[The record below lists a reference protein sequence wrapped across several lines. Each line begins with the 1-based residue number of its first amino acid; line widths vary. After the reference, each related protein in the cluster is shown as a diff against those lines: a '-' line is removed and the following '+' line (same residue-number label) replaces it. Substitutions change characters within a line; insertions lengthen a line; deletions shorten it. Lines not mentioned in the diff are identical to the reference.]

1 MDTLKI
7 KAFLAVSKYG
17 SFSKAA
23 EEFSYTPSAFSHIA
37 DSLEEELGVKLFN
50 RTHSG
55 VEITH
60 AGRELVKYFENI
72 LYAEKLLLSRAKEVS
87 SDAKSVKIGAYS
99 SVSKY
104 FLPKLIKGFKEQY
117 PEIKLS
123 MTVSDNL
130 VRLFEA
136 GHIDIMI
143 SSEDEVRDCLWLELF
158 TDPFVAVVP
167 ANTFHN
173 RKEITSV
180 ELQEYPLIYAKT
192 KFIEENFDLNKFREV
207 INVDTED
214 YNSIISMIKEGV
226 GVAILPMLEVKSHSK
241 GVKVLKLDGQKYTR
255 TLGINYK
262 KSAVKNKSLNSF
274 IEFVKKY
281 QS

>member
-7 KAFLAVSKYG
+7 KAFMAVNKYG

-60 AGRELVKYFENI
+60 SGKELMKYFENV
-72 LYAEKLLLSRAKEVS
+72 LYSEELLLSRAKEVS
-87 SDAKSVKIGAYS
+87 NDAKSVKIGAYS

-104 FLPKLIKGFKEQY
+104 FLPKLIKGFKAEQ
-117 PEIKLS
+117 PQIKIS

-130 VRLFEA
+130 VRLFDA

-143 SSEDEVRDCLWLELF
+143 SGKEDNKDYLWLELF

-167 ANTFHN
+167 SEWFVGV
-173 RKEITSV
+173 KEVSN
-180 ELQEYPLIYAKT
+180 EQLQKYPLIYTKT
-192 KFIEENFDLNKFREV
+192 KFIEENFDLKKFKEV
-207 INVDTED
+207 IDVDTED
-214 YNSIISMIKEGV
+214 YNSVISMVKEGV
-226 GVAILPMLEVKSHSK
+226 GVAILPMLEVKNHSK

-255 TLGINYK
+255 TLGLNYK
-262 KSAVKNKSLNSF
+262 KSALKNKSTCSF
-274 IEFVKKY
+274 IEFIKKY
-281 QS
+281 